1 MLKADLRAQL
11 EQDLGSAFVFER
23 ELGGGGMSRVFLAT
37 ERALGR
43 SVVLKVLPP
52 ELAGEVSVE
61 RFRREVALTARLQHP
76 NIVPVIGAGETSP
89 VGPKAGLLYYTM
101 PYVDGES
108 LRARVE
114 RIGRLPMA
122 DAISVIRDVARA
134 LAFAQTHGI
143 VHRDLKPENI
153 LLAGEAATVTD
164 FGIAKALE
172 RSEADSQDS
181 TPQRGRPVNAK
192 PLTSVGVAVGTPAYM
207 APEQIAV
214 DPSVDHRSDLYA
226 LGVVA
231 YEILAGAHPFAGKRA
246 VALLAAHATEKP
258 EPIVN
263 RRPGISPRLAALVMS
278 LLEKRPEDR
287 PQSAENVLR
296 TLDHIG
302 SAHTG
307 AIPAA
312 APVQPVPSNK
322 STFSPRTWYLWVI
335 VVVTLAIL
343 VLVVVALNYFVSP
356 SRRAADSRPG
366 VPASVVALASTDRR
380 GAGWLDRAQK
390 VHSDSPLSVTGADP
404 GIME

>member
-1 MLKADLRAQL
+1 MPKADLKALL
-11 EQDLGSAFVFER
+11 EQDLGAAFVFER

-43 SVVLKVLPP
+43 SVVIKVLPP
-52 ELAGEVSVE
+52 EAAGDVSVE

-89 VGPKAGLLYYTM
+89 VGSRVGLLYYTM

-108 LRARVE
+108 LRARIE
-114 RIGRLPMA
+114 RLGKLPMA
-122 DAISVIRDVARA
+122 DSISVIRDVARA
-134 LAFAQTHGI
+134 LAFAQAHGI

-172 RSEADSQDS
+172 RSEADV
-181 TPQRGRPVNAK
+181 PNLPGQRGRPVQSK

-214 DPSVDHRSDLYA
+214 DPSVDHRSDLYS

-231 YEILAGAHPFAGKRA
+231 YEILAGAHPFAGRKA

-258 EPIVN
+258 ESIAI
-263 RRPGISPRLAALVMS
+263 RRPGIPPGLATLVMA

-287 PQSAENVLR
+287 PQSAESVLR
-296 TLDHIG
+296 KLDQIG
-302 SAHTG
+302 THTSG
-307 AIPAA
+307 TIAA
-312 APVQPVPSNK
+312 AAAAARTTPPVEPKRSVP
-322 STFSPRTWYLWVI
+322 RMWYAVG
-335 VVVTLAIL
+335 
-343 VLVVVALNYFVSP
+343 LVVVILAV
-356 SRRAADSRPG
+356 AAGYLLTR
-366 VPASVVALASTDRR
+366 
-380 GAGWLDRAQK
+380 
-390 VHSDSPLSVTGADP
+390 
-404 GIME
+404 

>member
-1 MLKADLRAQL
+1 
-11 EQDLGSAFVFER
+11 
-23 ELGGGGMSRVFLAT
+23 
-37 ERALGR
+37 
-43 SVVLKVLPP
+43 
-52 ELAGEVSVE
+52 LAGEVSVE

-76 NIVPVIGAGETSP
+76 NIVPVIGAGETTP

-134 LAFAQTHGI
+134 LAFAQSHGI

-153 LLAGEAATVTD
+153 LIAGEAATVTD

-172 RSEADSQDS
+172 RSEADPQDLAK
-181 TPQRGRPVNAK
+181 RGRPVNTK

-231 YEILAGAHPFAGKRA
+231 YEILAGAHPFAGRRA

-258 EPIVN
+258 EPIAN
-263 RRPGISPRLAALVMS
+263 RRPGISPRLAALVMA

-287 PQSAENVLR
+287 PQSAESVLR
-296 TLDHIG
+296 TLDHVG

-312 APVQPVPSNK
+312 PPVQSVPSHR
-322 STFSPRTWYLWVI
+322 SATPRAWHLWVI

-343 VLVVVALNYFVSP
+343 VLVIVALKYFVSP
-356 SRRAADSRPG
+356 SRRAADPRPD
-366 VPASVVALASTDRR
+366 VPAPVAALASTDLVS
-380 GAGWLDRAQK
+380 AGRLDRAQK
-390 VHSDSPLSVTGADP
+390 VHTDLPLSVTGADP
-404 GIME
+404 GIMG

>member
-1 MLKADLRAQL
+1 MPKADLRAQL
-11 EQDLGSAFVFER
+11 EADLGSAFVFER

-76 NIVPVIGAGETSP
+76 NIVPVIGAGETTP

-108 LRARVE
+108 LRARIE

-134 LAFAQTHGI
+134 LAFAQAHGI

-172 RSEADSQDS
+172 RSEADSASQHA
-181 TPQRGRPVNAK
+181 RPVNAK

-231 YEILAGAHPFAGKRA
+231 YEILAGAHPFAGRRA

-258 EPIVN
+258 EPIEI
-263 RRPGISPRLAALVMS
+263 RRPGISPKLAALVMG
-278 LLEKRPEDR
+278 LLEKRPDDR

-296 TLDHIG
+296 TLDRVG

-312 APVQPVPSNK
+312 APVLPPQPTRK
-322 STFSPRTWYLWVI
+322 AMPRAWYLWAI

-343 VLVVVALNYFVSP
+343 ALAVMALNYFVSP
-356 SRRAADSRPG
+356 SRRGADRAGAPNSL
-366 VPASVVALASTDRR
+366 VALPLD
-380 GAGWLDRAQK
+380 GLGGGWLDRAQK
-390 VHSDSPLSVTGADP
+390 VHSDALLSVTGANS

>member
-1 MLKADLRAQL
+1 
-11 EQDLGSAFVFER
+11 
-23 ELGGGGMSRVFLAT
+23 
-37 ERALGR
+37 
-43 SVVLKVLPP
+43 
-52 ELAGEVSVE
+52 
-61 RFRREVALTARLQHP
+61 
-76 NIVPVIGAGETSP
+76 
-89 VGPKAGLLYYTM
+89 
-101 PYVDGES
+101 
-108 LRARVE
+108 
-114 RIGRLPMA
+114 MA

-134 LAFAQTHGI
+134 LAFAQAHGI

-172 RSEADSQDS
+172 RSEADPQD
-181 TPQRGRPVNAK
+181 PAPPRGRPINSK

-258 EPIVN
+258 EPIEI
-263 RRPGISPRLAALVMS
+263 RRPGISPKLATLVMG

-287 PQSAENVLR
+287 PQSAESVLR
-296 TLDHIG
+296 TLDRVS

-307 AIPAA
+307 AMLAA
-312 APVQPVPSNK
+312 APVVPPPPAK
-322 STFSPRTWYLWVI
+322 TGIPRAWYLWAI

-343 VLVVVALNYFVSP
+343 VLVIAALNYLVSP
-356 SRRAADSRPG
+356 SRRAVSGMPDP
-366 VPASVVALASTDRR
+366 PARLAAGTPVR
-380 GAGWLDRAQK
+380 GDAGRIGQAQK
-390 VHSDSPLSVTGADP
+390 LHSDSPPPHTGARQ

>member
-11 EQDLGSAFVFER
+11 EQDLGASFIFER

-61 RFRREVALTARLQHP
+61 RFRREVSLTARLQHP
-76 NIVPVIGAGETSP
+76 NIVPVIGAGETIP
-89 VGPKAGLLYYTM
+89 VGAKAGLLYYTM

-114 RIGRLPMA
+114 RIGKLPMA

-134 LAFAQTHGI
+134 LAFAQSHGI

-172 RSEADSQDS
+172 RSEADPQDP
-181 TPQRGRPVNAK
+181 THPRGRPINSK

-258 EPIVN
+258 EPIEI
-263 RRPGISPRLAALVMS
+263 RRPGISPKLATLVMG

-287 PQSAENVLR
+287 PQTAESVLR
-296 TLDHIG
+296 TLDRVS

-307 AIPAA
+307 AMLAA
-312 APVQPVPSNK
+312 APVVPPPPTK
-322 STFSPRTWYLWVI
+322 SAVPRAWYLWAI

-343 VLVVVALNYFVSP
+343 VLVIVALNYLVSP
-356 SRRAADSRPG
+356 SRRAASG
-366 VPASVVALASTDRR
+366 VPDAPARLATVSSVGGDAGALVQ
-380 GAGWLDRAQK
+380 AQK
-390 VHSDSPLSVTGADP
+390 LHSDSLPPHTGARQ

>member
-11 EQDLGSAFVFER
+11 EQDLGAAFVFER

-76 NIVPVIGAGETSP
+76 NIVPVIGAGETTP

-134 LAFAQTHGI
+134 LAFAQAHGI

-172 RSEADSQDS
+172 RSEADSQGS

-258 EPIVN
+258 EPIAN

-287 PQSAENVLR
+287 PQSAESVLR
-296 TLDHIG
+296 TLDHVA

-307 AIPAA
+307 AIQVAP
-312 APVQPVPSNK
+312 PVQPVPSSK
-322 STFSPRTWYLWVI
+322 SALPRAWYLWAI
-335 VVVTLAIL
+335 VVITLAIL
-343 VLVVVALNYFVSP
+343 VGVVVALNYFVSP
-356 SRRAADSRPG
+356 SRRAAGPRPD
-366 VPASVVALASTDRR
+366 VPASVAALASADR
-380 GAGWLDRAQK
+380 GVGWLDRAQK
-390 VHSDSPLSVTGADP
+390 VHSDSPLSLTGADP

>member
-1 MLKADLRAQL
+1 MPKADLRALL

-43 SVVLKVLPP
+43 SVVIKVLPP
-52 ELAGEVSVE
+52 EAAGDVSVE

-76 NIVPVIGAGETSP
+76 NIVPVIGAGETTP
-89 VGPKAGLLYYTM
+89 VGARVGMLYYTM

-108 LRARVE
+108 LRARIE
-114 RIGRLPMA
+114 RVGKLPMA

-134 LAFAQTHGI
+134 LAFAQAHGI

-172 RSEADSQDS
+172 RSEADAQGSP
-181 TPQRGRPVNAK
+181 TLRGRSVQSK

-214 DPSVDHRSDLYA
+214 DPSVDHRTDLYS

-231 YEILAGAHPFAGKRA
+231 YEILAGAHPFAGRRA

-258 EPIVN
+258 EPIAN
-263 RRPGISPRLAALVMS
+263 RRPGLPAGLAALVMA

-287 PQSAENVLR
+287 PQSAESVLR
-296 TLDHIG
+296 KLDQIGGTITTGSGTLPAATPPPPRIRWLMVAG
-302 SAHTG
+302 VVAALLLVG
-307 AIPAA
+307 AIAYFLLGA
-312 APVQPVPSNK
+312 Q
-322 STFSPRTWYLWVI
+322 
-335 VVVTLAIL
+335 
-343 VLVVVALNYFVSP
+343 VA
-356 SRRAADSRPG
+356 
-366 VPASVVALASTDRR
+366 
-380 GAGWLDRAQK
+380 RAQK
-390 VHSDSPLSVTGADP
+390 VHSAAVHAHSDVLLASK
-404 GIME
+404 E

>member
-1 MLKADLRAQL
+1 MVKVDLRAQL

-43 SVVLKVLPP
+43 MVVIKVLPS

-101 PYVDGES
+101 PFVDGES
-108 LRARVE
+108 LRARLE
-114 RIGRLPMA
+114 RVGQLPMA
-122 DAISVIRDVARA
+122 DAISIIRDVARA
-134 LAFAQTHGI
+134 LAFAQAHGI

-153 LLAGEAATVTD
+153 LIAGEAATVTD

-172 RSEADSQDS
+172 QSEADARESPTS
-181 TPQRGRPVNAK
+181 RRGINTK

-231 YEILAGAHPFAGKRA
+231 YEILAGAHPFAGRRA

-258 EPIVN
+258 VPITN
-263 RRPGISPRLAALVMS
+263 RRQGLPSGLGGLVMS
-278 LLEKRPEDR
+278 LLE
-287 PQSAENVLR
+287 NL
-296 TLDHIG
+296 
-302 SAHTG
+302 
-307 AIPAA
+307 
-312 APVQPVPSNK
+312 VP
-322 STFSPRTWYLWVI
+322 FG
-335 VVVTLAIL
+335 
-343 VLVVVALNYFVSP
+343 YFP
-356 SRRAADSRPG
+356 SG
-366 VPASVVALASTDRR
+366 
-380 GAGWLDRAQK
+380 GWLALT
-390 VHSDSPLSVTGADP
+390 PPGAELELHMNLLRHGRRTCEARRP
-404 GIME
+404 RCEACALRRSCPRVGVEPA

>member
-1 MLKADLRAQL
+1 MLKADLQAQL
-11 EQDLGSAFVFER
+11 EHDLGSVFVFER

-37 ERALGR
+37 ERSLGR

-89 VGPKAGLLYYTM
+89 VGPKPGLLYYTM

-108 LRARVE
+108 LRARAE
-114 RIGRLPMA
+114 RVGKLPMA

-134 LAFAQTHGI
+134 LAFAQTHGV

-172 RSEADSQDS
+172 RSEAEAHDSAS
-181 TPQRGRPVNAK
+181 PRARPINSK

-231 YEILAGAHPFAGKRA
+231 YEILAGAHPFAGRRA

-258 EPIVN
+258 EPIAN
-263 RRPGISPRLAALVMS
+263 RRQGMPTGLATLVMA

-287 PQSAENVLR
+287 PQSAESVLR
-296 TLDHIG
+296 TLDKIG
-302 SAHTG
+302 AAHTG
-307 AIPAA
+307 AMTAFQPPESAA
-312 APVQPVPSNK
+312 ASQRGG
-322 STFSPRTWYLWVI
+322 PRRWWLWI
-335 VVVTLAIL
+335 AVVV
-343 VLVVVALNYFVSP
+343 VLVVLAVIVALNYSAYPPPSP
-356 SRRAADSRPG
+356 SP
-366 VPASVVALASTDRR
+366 
-380 GAGWLDRAQK
+380 
-390 VHSDSPLSVTGADP
+390 
-404 GIME
+404 